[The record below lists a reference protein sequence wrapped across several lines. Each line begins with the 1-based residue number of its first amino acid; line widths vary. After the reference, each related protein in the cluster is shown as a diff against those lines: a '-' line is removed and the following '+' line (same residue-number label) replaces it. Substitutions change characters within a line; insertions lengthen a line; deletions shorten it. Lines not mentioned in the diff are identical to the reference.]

1 MIKYLQIIYKA
12 VSFTKFISPRQ
23 RNLSES
29 QDKSRG
35 TETLVLLAPQ
45 HLGLK
50 QLQRTVLALKWQ
62 RHERGEVPLFSLT
75 KALGVQDDSS
85 NVRDSSSTSPLLFL
99 PLPPAPHSTREGR
112 TRQSQAKFKNL

>member
-1 MIKYLQIIYKA
+1 MIKYLRIIYKA

-45 HLGLK
+45 LLGLK
-50 QLQRTVLALKWQ
+50 QLQRTVLALKW
-62 RHERGEVPLFSLT
+62 HERGEVPLFSLT